1 MHRWFRVVQQRVALA
16 IAGLVL
22 VGCAAKPTTQVML
35 LPQAD
40 GSRSA
45 VKVQTDANSQTL
57 AEPFQW
63 MQVRQG
69 GTPIVDTATAAY
81 AHKQFA
87 PLFDAA
93 PPPPSRS
100 VLFFQT
106 GGTALTAESQ
116 LRLSQTL
123 EEALRRSGAELV
135 VTGHTDTKGS
145 LASNDA
151 LSLRRAQKVRDIY
164 IERGFPA
171 ARIDA
176 VGRGERELAVP
187 TPDETDEAQNRRVV
201 ILVR

>member
-145 LASNDA
+145 SHPTTPSRCGVHNKCGISTSNEVFPRPALTPWAGASANWPCP
-151 LSLRRAQKVRDIY
+151 RQMKPTKHRT
-164 IERGFPA
+164 
-171 ARIDA
+171 A
-176 VGRGERELAVP
+176 VW
-187 TPDETDEAQNRRVV
+187 
-201 ILVR
+201 

>member
-1 MHRWFRVVQQRVALA
+1 MQRWHWLLRQRMTLA

-22 VGCAAKPTTQVML
+22 AGCAAKPTTQVVL

-45 VKVQTDANSQTL
+45 VKVQTDATSNTL
-57 AEPFQW
+57 EEPFQR

-69 GTPIVDTATAAY
+69 GVPTVDSTTADEV
-81 AHKQFA
+81 HKQFA
-87 PLFDAA
+87 PLFAAA
-93 PPPPSRS
+93 PPPSTHG

-106 GGTALTAESQ
+106 GGTALSTESQ
-116 LRLSQTL
+116 ASLALTL
-123 EEALRRSGAELV
+123 DEALKRSGAELV

-145 LASNDA
+145 VAANDA
-151 LSLRRAQKVRDIY
+151 LSLRRAQQVREMY

-171 ARIDA
+171 ARIEA

-187 TPDETDEAQNRRVV
+187 TPDETDEARNRRVV

>member
-1 MHRWFRVVQQRVALA
+1 M
-16 IAGLVL
+16 
-22 VGCAAKPTTQVML
+22 
-35 LPQAD
+35 
-40 GSRSA
+40 
-45 VKVQTDANSQTL
+45 
-57 AEPFQW
+57 
-63 MQVRQG
+63 
-69 GTPIVDTATAAY
+69 
-81 AHKQFA
+81 
-87 PLFDAA
+87 
-93 PPPPSRS
+93 
-100 VLFFQT
+100 LFFQT

-151 LSLRRAQKVRDIY
+151 LSLRRAQQVRDIY

>member
-1 MHRWFRVVQQRVALA
+1 MHRWFGVVQQRVALA

-93 PPPPSRS
+93 PPASTRS
-100 VLFFQT
+100 VLFFQP
-106 GGTALTAESQ
+106 GGTALTAQS
-116 LRLSQTL
+116 LIHLSETL
-123 EEALRRSGAELV
+123 DEALHRSGAELV

-145 LASNDA
+145 RAANDA
-151 LSLRRAQKVRDIY
+151 LSLRRAMQVRDIY

-171 ARIDA
+171 ARIEA

-187 TPDETDEAQNRRVV
+187 TADDTDEERNRRVV

>member
-1 MHRWFRVVQQRVALA
+1 MLGAWQRATLVAITLILA
-16 IAGLVL
+16 
-22 VGCAAKPTTQVML
+22 GCAAKPTTQVVL

-45 VKVQTDANSQTL
+45 VKVQTEATSNTL
-57 AEPFQW
+57 SEPFQR

-69 GTPIVDTATAAY
+69 DAPLVDSTTADDV
-81 AHKQFA
+81 HKQFA
-87 PLFDAA
+87 PLFAAA
-93 PPPPSRS
+93 PPLATRS

-106 GGTALTAESQ
+106 GGTALTLESQ
-116 LRLSQTL
+116 ARLSQTL
-123 EEALRRSGAELV
+123 DEALRRSGAELV

-151 LSLRRAQKVRDIY
+151 LSLRRAQQVREMY
-164 IERGFPA
+164 VERGFPA
-171 ARIDA
+171 ARIEA

-187 TPDETDEAQNRRVV
+187 TPDETDEASNRRVV

>member
-1 MHRWFRVVQQRVALA
+1 MRASWQRTALVA
-16 IAGLVL
+16 IALVL
-22 VGCAAKPTTQVML
+22 AGCAAKPSTQVML

-45 VKVQTDANSQTL
+45 VRVQTDKSSQTL

-63 MQVRQG
+63 VLLRQG
-69 GTPIVDTATAAY
+69 ENPISDTATAAE
-81 AHKQFA
+81 AHKLFG
-87 PLFDAA
+87 PLFAAA
-93 PPPPSRS
+93 PPPPTRS

-106 GGTALTAESQ
+106 GGTTLTAESQ
-116 LRLSQTL
+116 ARLSQTL
-123 EEALRRSGAELV
+123 DEALRRSGAELV

-151 LSLRRAQKVRDIY
+151 LSLRRAQQVREMY
-164 IERGFPA
+164 VERGFPA
-171 ARIDA
+171 ARIEA

-187 TPDETDEAQNRRVV
+187 TADETDEARNRRVV